1 MGHGREDVQV
11 LVPNMGESRLDIYE
25 KTITGA
31 QGGGKIY
38 SFDVSCE
45 LSSLALLT
53 HGWSVSNL
61 VQKEI

>member
-1 MGHGREDVQV
+1 MGHGREDIQV
-11 LVPNMGESRLDIYE
+11 FVPNMGESRLDIYE